1 MKERRQAVSKRKR
14 KDGEIREV
22 RDAHQGIQIN
32 WEARGKGHQKIK
44 TSRSEYKSY
53 QLVEE
58 KLKGNMYPFTPK
70 HAFPNQPPSSPLF
83 CPVL

>member
-1 MKERRQAVSKRKR
+1 MGEGWVGGKVKRKR

-44 TSRSEYKSY
+44 LRL
-53 QLVEE
+53 QGV
-58 KLKGNMYPFTPK
+58 NI
-70 HAFPNQPPSSPLF
+70 
-83 CPVL
+83 